1 MSGSDVR
8 GTEVSELSFEQARDE
23 LVRVVAEL
31 EQGAPTLE
39 ESLALWERGEALA
52 ARCEDWLLG
61 AKRRLDAARGATTA
75 QDAVSP
81 RREA

>member
-1 MSGSDVR
+1 MEGVTAPIDTPVES
-8 GTEVSELSFEQARDE
+8 LSFEAARDE

-39 ESLALWERGEALA
+39 QSLALWERGEALA

-61 AKRRLDAARGATTA
+61 AKRRLDAARTA
-75 QDAVSP
+75 ASDEDES
-81 RREA
+81 